1 MGQNESSASGGG
13 ATVASGNTKG
23 PPLSVATATNPA
35 FHYSTSFEDYSL
47 PAGLEVAAASA
58 GLVVGP
64 RQRSPNSSQKQQQQQ
79 KRQIAGDNKNGS
91 AAKMGSGNNGNNS
104 NSGRAPSLKEKQ
116 LRGYSAVWVFG
127 TISLICF
134 GINLQNMKKK
144 ENLIVPICWVKWVS
158 HKFFN
163 NVSKRLGCP
172 ISEAS
177 WHAEKMR
184 KKLAEN
190 LKELMRLRP
199 RAKP

>member
-58 GLVVGP
+58 GVVVGP
-64 RQRSPNSSQKQQQQQ
+64 RQRSPNSSQKQQQQQQ

-116 LRGYSAVWVFG
+116 LRGYSAV
-127 TISLICF
+127 
-134 GINLQNMKKK
+134 
-144 ENLIVPICWVKWVS
+144 
-158 HKFFN
+158 
-163 NVSKRLGCP
+163 
-172 ISEAS
+172 
-177 WHAEKMR
+177 
-184 KKLAEN
+184 
-190 LKELMRLRP
+190 
-199 RAKP
+199 